1 MEVNIKY
8 RDVLHIKEHYLESYQ
23 YLIFQARDE
32 SDALIQL
39 LRKDGNKVT
48 SFQIILN
55 SCHLLYT
62 LLT

>member
-8 RDVLHIKEHYLESYQ
+8 RDVLLNKEHYLESYQ

-48 SFQIILN
+48 SF
-55 SCHLLYT
+55 
-62 LLT
+62 